1 MAKQQ
6 CTPLELEDRAR
17 AAVEYGADFASRT
30 LFLCGSVDEVMAG
43 KLLASLAIL
52 DSTPGSITVRIMSGG
67 GEVSSGFAIYDALR
81 RSKNEVVTEGFGE
94 VQSMAAVILQA
105 GARRMLSP
113 TCRLMVHDPT
123 LTLDA
128 TLGVNL
134 LKVRVREAKLD
145 VHAYQLALAQRSG
158 LPRAEVARLCAAETY
173 LTAREAV
180 RVNFAD
186 GVLSPRR
193 RR

>member
-17 AAVEYGADFASRT
+17 AAIEYGADFASRT
-30 LFLCGSVDEVMAG
+30 LFLCGGVDEAMAG
-43 KLLASLAIL
+43 KLLASLSVL
-52 DSTPGSITVRIMSGG
+52 DSTPGRITVRIMSGG

-81 RSKNEVVTEGFGE
+81 RAQNEVVTEGFGE
-94 VQSMAAVILQA
+94 VQSMAAVIFQA
-105 GARRMLSP
+105 GAQRLLSS
-113 TCRLMVHDPT
+113 TCRFMVHDPT

-128 TLGVNL
+128 TLGVDL
-134 LKVRVREAKLD
+134 LKVRVREANLD
-145 VHAYQLALAQRSG
+145 ARAYRYALAVRSG
-158 LPRAEVARLCAAETY
+158 LPPLEVARLCAVETY

-180 RVNFAD
+180 RVNLAD